1 MSPRQLL
8 ALAMGL
14 LVAAVGSAA
23 APTHPVYNP
32 PVGKYILGA
41 MALTAAMFAR
51 EAAQWPR
58 PAARDP
64 DDLRFV
70 VSFDDRG
77 ISRANPD
84 GTIDSARWCDLESV
98 SIEPE
103 DDPLLWTGP
112 YFVYLTFRNG
122 PLAVPAS
129 AEGLNPLIER
139 LLELPGIDRDR
150 LEALMRGASPSPCV
164 LWTRETGA

>member
-1 MSPRQLL
+1 VSARQLL
-8 ALAMGL
+8 ALALGL
-14 LVAAVGSAA
+14 LAAATGSAV

-41 MALTAAMFAR
+41 MAFTAAMFAR
-51 EAAQWPR
+51 EAARWPR
-58 PAARDP
+58 KADRDP
-64 DDLRFV
+64 DDLKFV

-77 ISRANPD
+77 ITRANPD
-84 GTIDSARWCDLESV
+84 GTTDSARWCDLERI
-98 SIEPE
+98 SIDPD

-112 YFVYLTFRNG
+112 YFVYLTFRSG

-129 AEGLNPLIER
+129 AEGLKALMER
-139 LLELPGIDRDR
+139 LLELPGIDREG

-164 LWTRETGA
+164 LWSRENGA